1 MATCHFSLTCSLLEL
16 VSLQFVRANCVYFVH
31 SLQLEHNL
39 ELWSFS
45 FYATEF
51 TSN

>member
-1 MATCHFSLTCSLLEL
+1 MPLCHFSQTCSLLEL
-16 VSLQFVRANCVYFVH
+16 VLLQFVRANRVYFVH

-45 FYATEF
+45 FYAIEF
-51 TSN
+51 TSY